1 MEFRRVLFR
10 AGVAE
15 ALPRRQPKAAKPTR
29 RAVAFWLQAPGGE
42 ILLRRRPEQGL
53 LGGMMEV
60 PSTPWRAAP
69 WDAAEARAAVPELV
83 SLGDEWRALPGVVRH
98 TFTHFHFEVTVWAAQ
113 AMDVPAAAGR
123 WLAPDAFADAAVPTA
138 MRKT

>member
-83 SLGDEWRALPGVVRH
+83 SLGDEWRELPGVGRH
-98 TFTHFHFEVTVWAAQ
+98 TRSEEHTSELQ
-113 AMDVPAAAGR
+113 SLMRMSYDVFG
-123 WLAPDAFADAAVPTA
+123 
-138 MRKT
+138 

>member
-1 MEFRRVLFR
+1 
-10 AGVAE
+10 
-15 ALPRRQPKAAKPTR
+15 
-29 RAVAFWLQAPGGE
+29 
-42 ILLRRRPEQGL
+42 
-53 LGGMMEV
+53 MMEV

-123 WLAPDAFADAAVPTA
+123 WLAPDAFADAAVPTV
-138 MRKT
+138 MRTRSEERRVGKECVSTCRSRWSPSK